1 MPSMPWDR
9 EEMSGQ
15 VFSSLL
21 PDLQDWKVGD
31 LSDLDDDPVV
41 EQAVNAY
48 LLRITGGEMTLS
60 SFNSSI

>member
-1 MPSMPWDR
+1 
-9 EEMSGQ
+9 MSDQ

-21 PDLQDWKVGD
+21 PDLHDWKVGD
-31 LSDLDDDPVV
+31 LSDLDDDPVIA
-41 EQAVNAY
+41 QAVSAH